1 MPVLLALCAAV
12 AFGTGDFLGGQSAR
26 RASALATAFVA
37 QLTGLVLLALWVPGC
52 ASAWPSGAQLGW
64 SVFAGLTGGVAALT
78 LYPALALGSA
88 SEVAPLSAVIGT
100 ALPVLFGFALGERP
114 GASAWIGIG
123 LAALTLVLV
132 SADGR
137 RAPGDPRRRRRSLV
151 LAATSG
157 VFIGLF
163 LVGFERAGAGLGALD
178 RFVPLLVARA
188 SSVPLFGLALA
199 LRRERPWPARVSPV
213 PAVLSGA
220 ADISANGCFLLALA
234 SGPLGLV
241 ATLSNL
247 YPAVTVLLG
256 VIVLGERPRPVQRLG
271 LVLALV
277 AIVLIAR

>member
-1 MPVLLALCAAV
+1 MPILLALCAAL
-12 AFGTGDFLGGQSAR
+12 AFGTGDFLGGRAAR

-37 QLTGLVLLALWVPGC
+37 QLAGLVLLLLWVPWC
-52 ASAWPSGAQLGW
+52 ARAWPEGPALAWGA
-64 SVFAGLTGGVAALT
+64 FAGLTGAVAALT

-100 ALPVLFGFALGERP
+100 ALPVLFGLALGERP
-114 GASAWIGIG
+114 GPGAWAGIA
-123 LAALTLVLV
+123 LAALTIVLV

-137 RAPGDPRRRRRSLV
+137 RDPGAPAHRRRALL

-163 LVGFERAGAGLGALD
+163 LVGFERAGTGLGPVE

-188 SSVPLFGLALA
+188 TSVPLLGLALG
-199 LRRERPWPARVSPV
+199 LRRERPWPARVSPL
-213 PAVLSGA
+213 PALLSGA
-220 ADISANGCFLLALA
+220 FDISANGFFLLALA
-234 SGPLGLV
+234 RGPLGLV

-256 VIVLGERPRPVQRLG
+256 VALLGERPRPVQRLG
-271 LVLALV
+271 LGLALV